1 MKVTVKYIQSDLSEQ
16 DKSLIKSFIK
26 FLNKEYELKND
37 INVEFLGERYGEMTT
52 GSRMENKIK
61 VLTKNRM
68 NRDILRT
75 LAHEWVHEY
84 QRTIQKREHG
94 PNIGGRNEDEA
105 NAFAGRLVKMFE
117 KENPSDEE
125 MMYENVGLNKKLN
138 LLTEKINYKEKE
150 SIHEGFINEMKK
162 IGIEKLPYSYSALKR
177 FVDPETMDV
186 HYNKHYKGYVK
197 KLNDALSEKNYGD
210 LELEEIILK
219 VSKFNDKIRNNAGGA
234 FNHAL
239 FWKMLSPKKQLPKGD
254 LIKKI
259 NDQYGS
265 LKKLKDEFN
274 QIASE
279 RFGSG
284 WVWLILLKNGNLK
297 IMSTPNQDNPM
308 MDIVDKGGFP
318 ILGLDV
324 WEHAYYLRYK
334 NKRDQYVK
342 NFWNYINWEF
352 VDQLYNSKKKSKNQ
366 INEIAVRTHS
376 KIDYLCDYANSQNI
390 QNSPF
395 CKLQE
400 YRDNLTDRSIINSL
414 ERSIIILDKF
424 FDRKI
429 VGSFPMIVDLSLVN
443 EEKTKNFLELISD
456 FVISKKI
463 DDLSK
468 YKIMKELKKVSVAP
482 DTIDDL
488 LSLIRAIGHQEYEKS
503 FEGEDFYHRPKKLQL
518 NYKCSDDQKEKFFE
532 SLQSIKDGNRTLN
545 FFFFQITNCLSNSFR
560 KGIYYIKSDLE
571 SKRDLFDEN
580 GELIFKKNS
589 NFEVKKMDPF
599 IDSYL
604 SEFFSIFKET
614 KIRIHKEEYLDL
626 YNELIDR
633 IFYWLLENDLAKKYL
648 EKVKKQMAGIIYE
661 NNLIVPIDKIE
672 LYWSNKGQR
681 GCTEKRLSIRFRIKP
696 NLNVIQTYKY
706 LGNSMVEKIILDVPR
721 NERVQIICEK

>member
-395 CKLQE
+395 CKLQV

-424 FDRKI
+424 FERKN
-429 VGSFPMIVDLSLVN
+429 VGSFPMIIDLSLVN

-456 FVISKKI
+456 FVISKEIDNYLKHKI
-463 DDLSK
+463 
-468 YKIMKELKKVSVAP
+468 IKELKKVSVVP
-482 DTIDDL
+482 NTIDDL

-503 FEGEDFYHRPKKLQL
+503 FEGEDFYHKPKKLQL

-532 SLQSIKDGNRTLN
+532 SLQSIKDGNQTLN
-545 FFFFQITNCLSNSFR
+545 FFFFQITNCLTNSFR

-571 SKRDLFDEN
+571 SKKDLFDEN
-580 GELIFKKNS
+580 GKLIFKKNS

-661 NNLIVPIDKIE
+661 HNLIVPIDKID

-696 NLNVIQTYKY
+696 NINVIQTYKY

>member
-259 NDQYGS
+259 NSQYGS

-456 FVISKKI
+456 FVISKEI
-463 DDLSK
+463 DDYSK

-482 DTIDDL
+482 DTLDDL

>member
-1 MKVTVKYIQSDLSEQ
+1 MKVTVKYIQSDLSDQ

-84 QRTIQKREHG
+84 QRTIQNREHG

-259 NDQYGS
+259 NNQYGS

-318 ILGLDV
+318 LLGLDV

-334 NKRDQYVK
+334 NKRYQYVK

-366 INEIAVRTHS
+366 INEIAIRPHS
-376 KIDYLCDYANSQNI
+376 KIDYLCDYAHSQNI
-390 QNSPF
+390 KDSPF

-400 YRDNLTDRSIINSL
+400 YRDNLTDRSIIQSL
-414 ERSIIILDKF
+414 ERSILILDKF
-424 FDRKI
+424 FDKKV
-429 VGSFPMIVDLSLVN
+429 VGSFPIIVDLSLVN

-456 FVISKKI
+456 FIVSKKI
-463 DDLSK
+463 DPYQK
-468 YKIMKELKKVSVAP
+468 FKIIKSLKKTSVVP
-482 DTIDDL
+482 DTIDEL
-488 LSLIRAIGHQEYEKS
+488 VSYVRSLSHQEYEKS
-503 FEGEDFYHRPKKLQL
+503 FEGDDFSYKPTKLQL
-518 NYKCSDDQKEKFFE
+518 DYRCSDDQKQKFFE
-532 SLQSIKDGNRTLN
+532 TLQSVKSEKLSLD
-545 FFFFQITNCLSNSFR
+545 FFFFQITSCLYNSFT
-560 KGIYYIKSDLE
+560 KGSYYIKSDLE
-571 SKRDLFDEN
+571 SKNNLFDEEGN
-580 GELIFKKNS
+580 LIFSGKS

-604 SEFFSIFKET
+604 SEFFSIFKESNL
-614 KIRIHKEEYLDL
+614 KIHKKEYLSL
-626 YNELIDR
+626 YNKLIDR
-633 IFYWLLENDLAKKYL
+633 IYVWLTENKNAISYL
-648 EKVKKQMAGIIYE
+648 EKVKSQIAGIIYE
-661 NNLIVPIDKIE
+661 NNLIVPIENID

-681 GCTEKRLSIRFRIKP
+681 GCLEKRLSIRFRIKP
-696 NLNVIQTYKY
+696 NIDVLKAYRYRGNGRVVGVVSNVPK
-706 LGNSMVEKIILDVPR
+706 KDR
-721 NERVQIICEK
+721 NKIICEK

>member
-1 MKVTVKYIQSDLSEQ
+1 MKVTVKYIQSDLSDQ

-84 QRTIQKREHG
+84 QRTIQNREHG

-259 NDQYGS
+259 NNQYGS

-318 ILGLDV
+318 LLGLDV

-366 INEIAVRTHS
+366 INEIAIRPHS
-376 KIDYLCDYANSQNI
+376 KIDYLCDYAHSQNI
-390 QNSPF
+390 KDSPF

-400 YRDNLTDRSIINSL
+400 YRDNLTDRSIIQSL
-414 ERSIIILDKF
+414 ERSILILDKF
-424 FDRKI
+424 FDKKV
-429 VGSFPMIVDLSLVN
+429 VGSFPIIVDLSLVN

-456 FVISKKI
+456 FIVSKKI
-463 DDLSK
+463 DPYQK
-468 YKIMKELKKVSVAP
+468 FKIIKSLKKTSVVP
-482 DTIDDL
+482 DTIDEL
-488 LSLIRAIGHQEYEKS
+488 VSYVRSLSHQEYEKS
-503 FEGEDFYHRPKKLQL
+503 FEGDDFSYKPTKLQL
-518 NYKCSDDQKEKFFE
+518 DYRCSDDQKQKFFE
-532 SLQSIKDGNRTLN
+532 TLQSVKSEKLSLD
-545 FFFFQITNCLSNSFR
+545 FFFFQITSCLYNSFT
-560 KGIYYIKSDLE
+560 KGSYYIKSDLE
-571 SKRDLFDEN
+571 SKNNLFDEEGN
-580 GELIFKKNS
+580 LIFSGKS

-604 SEFFSIFKET
+604 SEFFSIFKESNL
-614 KIRIHKEEYLDL
+614 KIHKKEYLSL
-626 YNELIDR
+626 YNKLIDR
-633 IFYWLLENDLAKKYL
+633 IYVWLTENKNAISYL
-648 EKVKKQMAGIIYE
+648 EKVKSQIAGIIYE
-661 NNLIVPIDKIE
+661 NNLIVPIENID

-681 GCTEKRLSIRFRIKP
+681 GCLEKRLSIRFRIKP
-696 NLNVIQTYKY
+696 NIDVLKAYRYRGNGRVVGVVSNVPK
-706 LGNSMVEKIILDVPR
+706 KDR
-721 NERVQIICEK
+721 NKIICEK

>member
-1 MKVTVKYIQSDLSEQ
+1 MKVTVKYIQSDLSDQ

-84 QRTIQKREHG
+84 QRTIQNREHG

-259 NDQYGS
+259 NNQYGS

-318 ILGLDV
+318 LLGLDV

-366 INEIAVRTHS
+366 INEIAIRPHS
-376 KIDYLCDYANSQNI
+376 KIDYLCDYAHSQNI
-390 QNSPF
+390 KDSPF

-400 YRDNLTDRSIINSL
+400 YRDNLTDRSIIQSL
-414 ERSIIILDKF
+414 ERSILILDKF
-424 FDRKI
+424 FDKKV
-429 VGSFPMIVDLSLVN
+429 VGSFPIIVDLSLVN

-456 FVISKKI
+456 FIVSKKI
-463 DDLSK
+463 DPYQK
-468 YKIMKELKKVSVAP
+468 FKIIKSLKKTSVVP
-482 DTIDDL
+482 DTIDEL
-488 LSLIRAIGHQEYEKS
+488 VSYVRSLSHQEYEKS
-503 FEGEDFYHRPKKLQL
+503 FEGDDFSYKPTKLQL
-518 NYKCSDDQKEKFFE
+518 DYRCSDDQKQKFFE
-532 SLQSIKDGNRTLN
+532 TLQSVKSEKLSLD
-545 FFFFQITNCLSNSFR
+545 FFFFQITSCLYNSFT
-560 KGIYYIKSDLE
+560 KGSYYIKSDLE
-571 SKRDLFDEN
+571 SKNNLFDEEGN
-580 GELIFKKNS
+580 LIFSGKS

-604 SEFFSIFKET
+604 SEFFSIFKESNL
-614 KIRIHKEEYLDL
+614 KIHKKEYLSL
-626 YNELIDR
+626 YNKLIDR
-633 IFYWLLENDLAKKYL
+633 IYVWLTENKNAISYL
-648 EKVKKQMAGIIYE
+648 EKVKSQIAGIIYE
-661 NNLIVPIDKIE
+661 NNLIVPIENID

-681 GCTEKRLSIRFRIKP
+681 GCLEKRLSIRFRIKP
-696 NLNVIQTYKY
+696 NIDVLKAYRYRGNGRVVGVVSNVPK
-706 LGNSMVEKIILDVPR
+706 KDR
-721 NERVQIICEK
+721 NKIICEQ

>member
-1 MKVTVKYIQSDLSEQ
+1 MKVTVKYIQSDLSDQ

-26 FLNKEYELKND
+26 FLNKEYKLKND

-84 QRTIQKREHG
+84 QRTIQNREHG

-197 KLNDALSEKNYGD
+197 KLNDALSEKNYVD

-259 NDQYGS
+259 NNQYGS

-318 ILGLDV
+318 LLGLDV

-366 INEIAVRTHS
+366 INEIAIRPHS
-376 KIDYLCDYANSQNI
+376 KIDYLCDYAHSQNI
-390 QNSPF
+390 KDSPF

-400 YRDNLTDRSIINSL
+400 YRDNLTDRSIIQSL
-414 ERSIIILDKF
+414 ERSILILDKF
-424 FDRKI
+424 FDKKV
-429 VGSFPMIVDLSLVN
+429 VGSFPIIVDLSLVN

-456 FVISKKI
+456 FIVSKKI
-463 DDLSK
+463 DPYQK
-468 YKIMKELKKVSVAP
+468 FKIIKSLKKTSVVP
-482 DTIDDL
+482 DTIDEL
-488 LSLIRAIGHQEYEKS
+488 VSYVRSLSHQEYEKS
-503 FEGEDFYHRPKKLQL
+503 FEGDDFSYKPTKLQL
-518 NYKCSDDQKEKFFE
+518 DYRCSDDQKQKFFE
-532 SLQSIKDGNRTLN
+532 TLQSVKSEKLSLD
-545 FFFFQITNCLSNSFR
+545 FFFFQITSCLYNSFT
-560 KGIYYIKSDLE
+560 KGSYYIKSDLE
-571 SKRDLFDEN
+571 SKNNLFDEEGN
-580 GELIFKKNS
+580 LIFSGKS

-604 SEFFSIFKET
+604 SEFFSIFKESNL
-614 KIRIHKEEYLDL
+614 KIHKKEYLSL
-626 YNELIDR
+626 YNKLIDR
-633 IFYWLLENDLAKKYL
+633 IYVWLTENKNAISYL
-648 EKVKKQMAGIIYE
+648 EKVKSQIAGIIYE
-661 NNLIVPIDKIE
+661 NNLIVPIENID

-681 GCTEKRLSIRFRIKP
+681 GCLEKRLSIRFRIKP
-696 NLNVIQTYKY
+696 NIDVLKAYRYRGNGRVVGVVSNVPK
-706 LGNSMVEKIILDVPR
+706 KDR
-721 NERVQIICEK
+721 NKIICEQ

>member
-1 MKVTVKYIQSDLSEQ
+1 MKVTVKYIQSDLSDQ

-84 QRTIQKREHG
+84 QRTIQNREHG

-259 NDQYGS
+259 NNQYGS

-318 ILGLDV
+318 LLGLDV

-366 INEIAVRTHS
+366 INEIAIRPHS
-376 KIDYLCDYANSQNI
+376 KIDYLCDYAHSQNI
-390 QNSPF
+390 KDSPF

-400 YRDNLTDRSIINSL
+400 YRDNLTDRSIIQSL
-414 ERSIIILDKF
+414 ERSILILDKF
-424 FDRKI
+424 FDKKV
-429 VGSFPMIVDLSLVN
+429 VGSFPIIVDLSLVN

-456 FVISKKI
+456 FIVSKKI
-463 DDLSK
+463 DPYQK
-468 YKIMKELKKVSVAP
+468 FKIIKSLKKTSVVP
-482 DTIDDL
+482 DTIDEL
-488 LSLIRAIGHQEYEKS
+488 VSYVRSLSHQEYEKS
-503 FEGEDFYHRPKKLQL
+503 FEGDDFSYKPTKLQL
-518 NYKCSDDQKEKFFE
+518 DYRCSDDQKQKFFE
-532 SLQSIKDGNRTLN
+532 TLQSVKSEKLSLD
-545 FFFFQITNCLSNSFR
+545 FFFFQITSCLYNSFT
-560 KGIYYIKSDLE
+560 KGSYYIKSDLE
-571 SKRDLFDEN
+571 SKNNLFDEEGN
-580 GELIFKKNS
+580 LIFSGKS

-604 SEFFSIFKET
+604 SEFFSIFKESNL
-614 KIRIHKEEYLDL
+614 KIHKKEYLIL
-626 YNELIDR
+626 YNKLIDR
-633 IFYWLLENDLAKKYL
+633 IYVWLTENKNAISYL
-648 EKVKKQMAGIIYE
+648 EKVKSQIAGIIYE
-661 NNLIVPIDKIE
+661 NNLIVPIENID

-681 GCTEKRLSIRFRIKP
+681 GCLEKRLSIRFRIKP
-696 NLNVIQTYKY
+696 NIDVLKAYRYRGNGRVVGVVSNVPK
-706 LGNSMVEKIILDVPR
+706 KDR
-721 NERVQIICEK
+721 NKIICEK

>member
-259 NDQYGS
+259 NNQYGS

-390 QNSPF
+390 QNSSF

-456 FVISKKI
+456 FVISKEI
-463 DDLSK
+463 DDYSK

-482 DTIDDL
+482 DTLDDL

>member
-150 SIHEGFINEMKK
+150 LIHEGFINEMKK

-390 QNSPF
+390 QKSPF

-443 EEKTKNFLELISD
+443 EEKTKNFLDLISD
-456 FVISKKI
+456 FVISKEI
-463 DDLSK
+463 DVYSK
-468 YKIMKELKKVSVAP
+468 HKIMKELKKVSVVP

-532 SLQSIKDGNRTLN
+532 SLQSIKDGNQTLN

-661 NNLIVPIDKIE
+661 NNLIVPIDKID

-681 GCTEKRLSIRFRIKP
+681 GCAEKRLSIRFRIKP
-696 NLNVIQTYKY
+696 NINVIQTYKY
-706 LGNSMVEKIILDVPR
+706 LGNSMVKKIILDVPR

>member
-1 MKVTVKYIQSDLSEQ
+1 MKVTVKYIQSDLSDQ

-84 QRTIQKREHG
+84 QRTIQNREHG

-259 NDQYGS
+259 NNQYGS

-318 ILGLDV
+318 LLGLDV

-366 INEIAVRTHS
+366 INEIAIRPHS
-376 KIDYLCDYANSQNI
+376 KIDYLCDYAHSQNI
-390 QNSPF
+390 KDSPF

-400 YRDNLTDRSIINSL
+400 YRDNLTDRSIIQSL
-414 ERSIIILDKF
+414 ERSILILDKF
-424 FDRKI
+424 FDKKV
-429 VGSFPMIVDLSLVN
+429 VGSFPIIVDLSLVN

-456 FVISKKI
+456 FIVSKKI
-463 DDLSK
+463 DPYQK
-468 YKIMKELKKVSVAP
+468 FKIIKSLKKTSVVP
-482 DTIDDL
+482 DTIDEL
-488 LSLIRAIGHQEYEKS
+488 VSYVRSLSHQEYEKS
-503 FEGEDFYHRPKKLQL
+503 F
-518 NYKCSDDQKEKFFE
+518 
-532 SLQSIKDGNRTLN
+532 
-545 FFFFQITNCLSNSFR
+545 
-560 KGIYYIKSDLE
+560 
-571 SKRDLFDEN
+571 
-580 GELIFKKNS
+580 
-589 NFEVKKMDPF
+589 
-599 IDSYL
+599 
-604 SEFFSIFKET
+604 
-614 KIRIHKEEYLDL
+614 
-626 YNELIDR
+626 
-633 IFYWLLENDLAKKYL
+633 
-648 EKVKKQMAGIIYE
+648 
-661 NNLIVPIDKIE
+661 
-672 LYWSNKGQR
+672 
-681 GCTEKRLSIRFRIKP
+681 
-696 NLNVIQTYKY
+696 
-706 LGNSMVEKIILDVPR
+706 
-721 NERVQIICEK
+721 

>member
-1 MKVTVKYIQSDLSEQ
+1 MKVTVKYIQSDLSDQ

-26 FLNKEYELKND
+26 FLNKEYKLKND

-84 QRTIQKREHG
+84 QRTIQNREHG

-259 NDQYGS
+259 NNQYGS

-318 ILGLDV
+318 LLGLDV

-366 INEIAVRTHS
+366 INEIAIRPHS
-376 KIDYLCDYANSQNI
+376 KIDYLCDYAHSQNI
-390 QNSPF
+390 KDSPF

-400 YRDNLTDRSIINSL
+400 YRDNLTDRSIIQSL
-414 ERSIIILDKF
+414 ERSILILDKF
-424 FDRKI
+424 FDKKV
-429 VGSFPMIVDLSLVN
+429 VGSFPIIVDLSLVN

-456 FVISKKI
+456 FIVSKKI
-463 DDLSK
+463 DPYQK
-468 YKIMKELKKVSVAP
+468 FKIIKSLKKTSVVP
-482 DTIDDL
+482 DTIDEL
-488 LSLIRAIGHQEYEKS
+488 VSYVRSLSHQEYEKS
-503 FEGEDFYHRPKKLQL
+503 FEGDDFSYKPTKLQL
-518 NYKCSDDQKEKFFE
+518 DYRCSDDQKQKFFE
-532 SLQSIKDGNRTLN
+532 TLQSVKSEKLSLD
-545 FFFFQITNCLSNSFR
+545 FFFFQITSCLYNSFT
-560 KGIYYIKSDLE
+560 KGSYYIKSDLE
-571 SKRDLFDEN
+571 SKNNLFDEEGN
-580 GELIFKKNS
+580 LIFSGKS

-604 SEFFSIFKET
+604 SEFFSIFKESNL
-614 KIRIHKEEYLDL
+614 KIHKKEYLSL
-626 YNELIDR
+626 YNKLIDR
-633 IFYWLLENDLAKKYL
+633 IYVWLTENKNAISYL
-648 EKVKKQMAGIIYE
+648 EKVKSQIAGIIYE
-661 NNLIVPIDKIE
+661 NNLIVPIENID

-681 GCTEKRLSIRFRIKP
+681 GCLEKRLSIRFRIKP
-696 NLNVIQTYKY
+696 NIDVLKAYRYRGNGRVVGVVSNVPK
-706 LGNSMVEKIILDVPR
+706 KDR
-721 NERVQIICEK
+721 NKIICEQ